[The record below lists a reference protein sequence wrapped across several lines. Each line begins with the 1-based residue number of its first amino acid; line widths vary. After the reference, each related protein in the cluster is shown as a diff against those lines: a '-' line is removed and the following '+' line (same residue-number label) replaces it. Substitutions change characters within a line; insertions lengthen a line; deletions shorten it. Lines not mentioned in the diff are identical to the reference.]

1 MKKIAGN
8 LDNYLKKPYTRMVIP
23 DEESGWYTAKILEFP
38 GCISQGATVQEAYER
53 LEEAATSWIQAALDA
68 GQDIPQ
74 PLLLFGYGGKIA
86 LRLPKSLHKQAAI
99 AAERDGA
106 SLNQFISTAVAEK
119 VGAIKLYHHIIEQLD
134 RRVYINHINATFI
147 YVPGIS
153 GMAVIG
159 PEQVASNAQQY
170 QYIEMR
176 PVEVN

>member
-1 MKKIAGN
+1 MKRIATD
-8 LDNYLKKPYTRMVIP
+8 LENYLKKPYTRMVIP

-38 GCISQGATVQEAYER
+38 GCISQGKTVQEAYEQ
-53 LEEAATSWIQAALDA
+53 LEDAAISWIQAALDA

-106 SLNQFISTAVAEK
+106 SLNQFIATAVAEK

-134 RRVYINHINATFI
+134 KRIYVTHINATFI
-147 YVPGIS
+147 CVPGTS
-153 GMAVIG
+153 GMSIIG
-159 PEQVASNAQQY
+159 TGKVASNAQQY
-170 QYIEMR
+170 LDMR